1 MSNIIVTMDY
11 SFVKHTQVGKRFEER
26 ITITRAR
33 HVGFP
38 TQFYKDNALESY
50 NYAVLFYDKDR
61 NAIGIKF
68 VTDKEEGAIAI
79 ARHSKGY
86 GGYISATSFFRSN
99 RINTK
104 RYAGRYEYKKIPLT
118 QVGVAE
124 DGDLYVLEL
133 KEKNEEGGDHEA

>member
-1 MSNIIVTMDY
+1 MNY
-11 SFVKHTQVGKRFEER
+11 NFVKHTQVGKRFEER

-50 NYAVLFYDKDR
+50 KYAVLFYDKEK

-68 VTDKEEGAIAI
+68 SADKEDGAIAI

-86 GGYISATSFFRSN
+86 GGYISATSFFKAN

-104 RYAGRYEYKKIPLT
+104 KYARRYEYKKVPLSSLGFDE
-118 QVGVAE
+118 Q
-124 DGDLYVLEL
+124 GDLFVLEL
-133 KEKNEEGGDHEA
+133 KENTDKEVEM